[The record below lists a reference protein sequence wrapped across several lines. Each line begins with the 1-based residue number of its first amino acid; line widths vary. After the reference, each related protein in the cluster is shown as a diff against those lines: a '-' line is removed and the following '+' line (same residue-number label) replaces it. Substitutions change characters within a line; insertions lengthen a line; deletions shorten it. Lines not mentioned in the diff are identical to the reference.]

1 MATLNL
7 SIELDDLAK
16 SIATMEHK
24 DIVKLFSLVLE
35 SAATVELDEEIVG
48 RLWPIILGCYID
60 GDEEDLPTID
70 ELVDR
75 YSDKPI

>member
-7 SIELDDLAK
+7 SIEPDDLAE

-48 RLWPIILGCYID
+48 RLWPIILGSYID

-70 ELVDR
+70 ELVTR